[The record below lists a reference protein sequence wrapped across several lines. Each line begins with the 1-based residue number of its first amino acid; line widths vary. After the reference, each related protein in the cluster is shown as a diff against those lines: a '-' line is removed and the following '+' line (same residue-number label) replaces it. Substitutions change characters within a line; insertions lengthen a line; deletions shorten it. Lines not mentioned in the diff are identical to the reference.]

1 MSQKIIGVFKSL
13 KMLKNKENICMST
26 PLIKPPP
33 KKIISINLRKDQ
45 IKLLHKIKKKDKI
58 PISNIVEQLIDDRFE
73 EELKPKKNIL

>member
-1 MSQKIIGVFKSL
+1 
-13 KMLKNKENICMST
+13 MST